1 LELFDSKDLRETIN
15 HLLPGIEIKGKPNT
29 PSGQRVVYF
38 CSFNEEYCEDW
49 QKNWFEW
56 GEVVLKISQG
66 IRPNEIARL
75 EKEINILNQLN
86 SSHYPKQ
93 YYDNVY
99 TENPITE
106 EIFKYRLFITIEEKI
121 TGKPLSECTGI
132 FSDEESVL
140 ILLLKLVNGLSLL
153 WEHKQKIIHRDLKPA
168 NILIT
173 DEDDI
178 VIIDLG
184 IIREEGT
191 SGLTMTYMPFGP
203 CSPPYASPEQAQNKK
218 KFISYKSDFYSL
230 GVIAY
235 ELLRKKSIL

>member
-1 LELFDSKDLRETIN
+1 
-15 HLLPGIEIKGKPNT
+15 
-29 PSGQRVVYF
+29 
-38 CSFNEEYCEDW
+38 
-49 QKNWFEW
+49 
-56 GEVVLKISQG
+56 
-66 IRPNEIARL
+66 
-75 EKEINILNQLN
+75 
-86 SSHYPKQ
+86 
-93 YYDNVY
+93 
-99 TENPITE
+99 
-106 EIFKYRLFITIEEKI
+106 
-121 TGKPLSECTGI
+121 
-132 FSDEESVL
+132 
-140 ILLLKLVNGLSLL
+140 LKLVNGLSLL

-235 ELLRKKSIL
+235 ELLSGKNPFYEGEDESIYDVLDKVVNFTPPTLEELGKSTDGISKLIEVLMSKEPYKRPRTVDMFRTDILTLMENK